1 MIFVILK
8 SGNSS
13 QTQEEVGKWEIWIIN
28 PWITGLNTKNIRPGL
43 AVSSQKANLPAVKN
57 GNIFI

>member
-28 PWITGLNTKNIRPGL
+28 PWITGLNTKNISPGL

-57 GNIFI
+57 GNI